1 MDFRILGPLEVRE
14 DEGEVRLGRGKQ
26 RALLALL
33 LLHRDEAISTDRII
47 DELWGEQPPA
57 TAAKIVQNYVLQ
69 LRRALEDGGSADAD
83 LITQGRGYLLRVER
97 GGLDLDRFEA
107 LVEAGERALG
117 SGEAAQA
124 AETLREALAL
134 WRGPPLADFAYEPFA
149 QAAIE
154 RLEDQRLAALERRIE
169 ADLALGRHA
178 DVVGELKEL
187 VSVHPLHE
195 GFRAQLML
203 ALYHTGRQ
211 AQALEV
217 YRDARRSLV
226 EELGI
231 DPSPALQ
238 QLEQAILRQEV
249 PPAASR
255 PPPPARGTRDPA
267 PAVVADAPAGEGRGS
282 RGADLRTFLIAD
294 IRGYTRFSQDHGDG
308 AASRLAHRFADIV
321 REAIPTEVGELLEL
335 RGDEALCVFSS
346 AREALQTAVELQ
358 RRFRA
363 RINGE
368 PALPLGVGVGLDA
381 GEAVPIDGG
390 YRGRAL
396 NVAAR
401 LSALAQPGE
410 ILASET
416 VMSLAGHQEGA
427 SYARRRPARLKGL
440 AEPVR
445 HVAVVPD
452 VALPPVPA
460 APRPSARRQ
469 GLFLLAA
476 GALVLT
482 GTVTAAILTLT
493 RDADESV
500 ESIGNAI
507 AAIDGD
513 GGAVSYTEAG
523 NTPSTIAVGEGAV
536 WVLNAGDRTVSKID
550 PETRR
555 IVKTFGTGGTTT
567 DLAVGEGAV
576 WVGNGGKTAET
587 HGSAYTTSV
596 SRLDPDSTAVTG
608 TRVLPGGQAPE
619 AGGSSTSRILG
630 VSQLTAGAGGVWA
643 INPDLSVSRI
653 DPDTLELVT
662 RIPVKNSRAIAAGR
676 EGVWVIGREGPL
688 VQIDPRTNKVG
699 QTIDLGWNGLAGL
712 ALGAGSVW
720 ATDLETGL
728 LWRVEPGEDPGARTI
743 DIGLGATAVAFGAGA
758 VWVTNFVSDEVV
770 RVDPDTNEV
779 TARIPLAGTPPS
791 VAAGPETAW
800 VSIAGAPRG
809 EALPASVCGAVL
821 GPAKTPDVLIASGLP
836 LQGPSGGDVR
846 VVADA
851 VRFVLREHGFR
862 AGRHTVGYQSCDDS
876 TAQTGLYDFIRCASN
891 AKAYVATARLVG
903 VIGPFDSPCASA
915 QIPITNRA
923 EEPLAMISPSNT
935 NAGLTHAHAGGG
947 DDEPEVYYPSG
958 VRNYVRVIGPV
969 DFEAAAG
976 AVLAQELGLR
986 RVYVLRSPA
995 GFDFLK
1001 SPFRRAAGKLGI
1013 AIAGSSTWA
1022 DEAKTYDALAERIA
1036 RARPD
1041 GIFIAGF
1048 LDPNVGA
1055 LLKALRARLGPKIVL
1070 FTGEH
1075 LRPSDV
1081 LSEAPRAAI
1090 GIYVSSSVR
1099 APESLGPAGQA
1110 FLREFA
1116 KTQPGGVVPSAVYYV
1131 AEAAQATEVLLQAI
1145 ARSDGTRASV
1155 TRELRGVKVED
1166 GILGSFQFDRNGDI
1180 NPASFTIFRITGAKN
1195 RDPDDYF
1202 AGAEV
1207 DRVVR
1212 VPATLVAP

>member
-1 MDFRILGPLEVRE
+1 MDENSAP
-14 DEGEVRLGRGKQ
+14 
-26 RALLALL
+26 
-33 LLHRDEAISTDRII
+33 T
-47 DELWGEQPPA
+47 
-57 TAAKIVQNYVLQ
+57 
-69 LRRALEDGGSADAD
+69 SADNAD
-83 LITQGRGYLLRVER
+83 
-97 GGLDLDRFEA
+97 
-107 LVEAGERALG
+107 
-117 SGEAAQA
+117 
-124 AETLREALAL
+124 
-134 WRGPPLADFAYEPFA
+134 
-149 QAAIE
+149 
-154 RLEDQRLAALERRIE
+154 
-169 ADLALGRHA
+169 
-178 DVVGELKEL
+178 
-187 VSVHPLHE
+187 
-195 GFRAQLML
+195 
-203 ALYHTGRQ
+203 
-211 AQALEV
+211 
-217 YRDARRSLV
+217 
-226 EELGI
+226 
-231 DPSPALQ
+231 
-238 QLEQAILRQEV
+238 
-249 PPAASR
+249 PPAA
-255 PPPPARGTRDPA
+255 ADAG
-267 PAVVADAPAGEGRGS
+267 AVV
-282 RGADLRTFLIAD
+282 RTFLIAD
-294 IRGYTRFSQDHGDG
+294 VRGYTRFTQAHGDEEAG
-308 AASRLAHRFADIV
+308 ELAARFAALA
-321 REAIPTEVGELLEL
+321 REAVTATGGEVIEL
-335 RGDEALCVFSS
+335 RGDEALCVFHS
-346 AREALQTAVELQ
+346 ARQALRAAVELQ
-358 RRFRA
+358 VRFR
-363 RINGE
+363 NQVEGQ
-368 PALPLGVGVGLDA
+368 PVFPLGIGIGLDA
-381 GEAVPIDGG
+381 GEAVPVESG
-390 YRGRAL
+390 YRGAAL
-396 NVAAR
+396 NLAAR
-401 LSALAQPGE
+401 LCSLAAPGQ

-416 VMSLAGHQEGA
+416 VISLAQTFEGV
-427 SYARRRPARLKGL
+427 RFVEHRKRLKGL
-440 AEPVR
+440 EKPVR
-445 HVAVVPD
+445 VIEVVPE
-452 VALPPVPA
+452 AELPPVPA
-460 APRPSARRQ
+460 APRPSARRR
-469 GLFLLAA
+469 GLLLLAA

-493 RDADESV
+493 RDSDESV

-536 WVLNAGDRTVSKID
+536 WVLNAGDRTLSKID

-587 HGSAYTTSV
+587 LGSASQSAYTTSV

-619 AGGSSTSRILG
+619 AGGYSTSRILG
-630 VSQLTAGAGGVWA
+630 VSQLAAGAGGVWA

-653 DPDTLELVT
+653 DPDTLELVA
-662 RIPVKNSRAIAAGR
+662 RIPVTAPSAIAAGS
-676 EGVWVIGREGPL
+676 EGVWVTGGEAPL

-699 QTIDLGWNGLAGL
+699 QTIDLEVNGLAGL

-728 LWRVEPGEDPGARTI
+728 LWRVEPGEDPSARTI
-743 DIGLGATAVAFGAGA
+743 DIGQGATAVAFGAGA

-791 VAAGPETAW
+791 VAAGAETAW

-809 EALPASVCGAVL
+809 EVLPASVCGAVL
-821 GPAKTPDVLIASGLP
+821 GRTKKPDVLIASGLP
-836 LQGPSGGDVR
+836 LQGPSGEGVR
-846 VVADA
+846 IVADA

-935 NAGLTHAHAGGG
+935 DAGLTHAHAGGG
-947 DDEPEVYYPSG
+947 EDQPEVYYPSG

-995 GFDFLK
+995 GFDFVI
-1001 SPFRRAAGKLGI
+1001 SPFRRAAGELGI

-1041 GIFIAGF
+1041 GIFIGGF
-1048 LDPNVGA
+1048 LDPNAGA

-1070 FTGEH
+1070 FTGEYT
-1075 LRPSDV
+1075 RPSDV

-1090 GIYVSSSVR
+1090 GIYISSSAR
-1099 APESLGPAGQA
+1099 AHESLGPAGQA

-1116 KTQPGGVVPSAVYYV
+1116 KTQPGGVVPSASGI

-1155 TRELRGVKVED
+1155 TRELRRVQVED
-1166 GILGSFQFDRNGDI
+1166 GILGSFQFDRNGDMT
-1180 NPASFTIFRITGAKN
+1180 PASFTIFRITGGQR
-1195 RDPDDYF
+1195 RDPDLVQSGF
-1202 AGAEV
+1202 AGAV
-1207 DRVVR
+1207 FDRVVR
-1212 VPATLVAP
+1212 VPPALVEP